1 MKDLDRIYKQIDFII
16 YLSAAIFAIL
26 FYGGAIYI
34 WSPFETYR
42 IICIYAFT
50 LYYPIPNTLDPRTL
64 IAYCLRM
71 LGVLMGASAIFWF
84 GYAVLKTIISKL

>member
-1 MKDLDRIYKQIDFII
+1 MNDFDRIYNQIHLIQLFVE
-16 YLSAAIFAIL
+16 YALVIL
-26 FYGGAIYI
+26 FYSGAIYI